1 MCHTSTSRRDR
12 TTAASAAIAASGT
25 ASFTQ
30 RLNGYMVVGLGG
42 LEPPTSSLSAKRS
55 NRLSYRPVLAY
66 GRATRL
72 PQSPPATQTIVAIAS
87 AAQPGAAGRHASNLV
102 AIASAAQPGAAGRHA
117 SNLVAIASAAQPGA
131 AGRHAANL
139 VAIASA
145 AQPGAA
151 ARHPNPSGDRER
163 GAAGRSGSP
172 RIQPSPG
179 LPTSLRYRRSDRSSG
194 CRRTPR
200 SWPSR
205 SSGRC

>member
-131 AGRHAANL
+131 A
-139 VAIASA
+139 
-145 AQPGAA
+145 
-151 ARHPNPSGDRER
+151 ARHPNPSDDRKR

-179 LPTSLRYRRSDRSSG
+179 PPTSLRYRRSDRSSG